1 MVAHPVPVAKIGHL
15 EHSRKP
21 PITGVYPY
29 FRQAQAALYN
39 NGNVNGETD
48 KAMHRTVPGKMR
60 CIAVALSKGGVGKT
74 TTAVNLAAGLVRRG
88 RSVLLVD
95 MDTQGQVAKMLG
107 IQPQNGMAEVIS
119 NEVRLDEAVVE
130 ARTGLWLLPGGRTLA
145 GLKRVIDRKEYGG
158 ERTISETLAP
168 LDGCYDYAIVDT
180 APGWDVL
187 TVNALFYAQE
197 VVAPVALEVMSL
209 QGLVEFE
216 HSLQAIQRYHKELR
230 LRYVVPTF
238 LDRRVRKSDNML
250 CQLQTHYGDLVCGPI
265 RYNVRLSEAPGF
277 GQTIFEHAPASPGA
291 EDYLA
296 LTERI
301 LHDEQS

>member
-1 MVAHPVPVAKIGHL
+1 
-15 EHSRKP
+15 
-21 PITGVYPY
+21 
-29 FRQAQAALYN
+29 
-39 NGNVNGETD
+39 
-48 KAMHRTVPGKMR
+48 MHRTVPGTMR

-107 IQPQNGMAEVIS
+107 IQPRNGMAEVIS
-119 NEVRLDEAVVE
+119 NEVQLEEAVVE
-130 ARTGLWLLPGGRTLA
+130 ARPGLWLLPGGRALA

-168 LDGCYDYAIVDT
+168 LDNCYDYAIVDT

-216 HSLQAIQRYHKELR
+216 HSMQAIQRYHKELR
-230 LRYVVPTF
+230 LSYVLPTF
-238 LDRRVRKSDNML
+238 LDRRVRKSENML
-250 CQLQTHYGDLVCGPI
+250 QQLRTRYGDLVCAPI

-277 GQTIFEHAPASPGA
+277 GQTVFEFAPSSPGA

-301 LHDEQS
+301 LHDEQP